1 MTANLKQSIDPNVFV
16 DRLQAALSSMEIHNQ
31 AWRIRD
37 TGTMI
42 ERHFHFADFRSGF
55 AFMAH
60 MALFSEHLDHH
71 PSWTQD
77 YKNLLIT
84 LQTHDLGGLSELDLQ
99 WAVEAERLYKGIGAD
114 VNV

>member
-1 MTANLKQSIDPNVFV
+1 
-16 DRLQAALSSMEIHNQ
+16 
-31 AWRIRD
+31 
-37 TGTMI
+37 
-42 ERHFHFADFRSGF
+42 
-55 AFMAH
+55 

-99 WAVEAERLYKGIGAD
+99 WAVEAERLYKGSGAD